1 MNAIRIRQ
9 ISIDAMTL
17 DNLTRAQAEAKHGK
31 LKNSL
36 ARASAEFREH
46 FKSETELFRSLP
58 APGASSDAGTSASDE
73 NAATAAVL
81 TRALSDDLV
90 RVERLAQCCKR
101 VRIWRRQIANPLLQ
115 YKHQLLAASTGG
127 KPGGKKSEKRMHIT
141 LLMTLI
147 VDIYEQRMHFELDE
161 ASAVI
166 VQETFPEFV
175 VRHISQRTS
184 SRRAAV
190 EQLSSVIATVLQAAA
205 NHHRVHLFGSLCGLN
220 DHFNP
225 PERIKVFLHILE
237 RLHRWKSTLGG
248 ANGSNAH
255 NTNRNNT
262 NTHALRTAEAADT
275 AMSDV
280 VFHTIG
286 IPQQV
291 VQKVI
296 ADLFQ
301 DDFYWNFQFWHTQ
314 CSELKVDYRWPLQ
327 ASDELQERALNLA
340 VSSRNALLN
349 SMRKIDGDAFLA
361 LLLDVW
367 TERARAICALLEAAT
382 DAEEVKSEQALQF
395 RQQAQDAR
403 ARVLPLTDREL
414 QLFDELVD
422 EFWNADVPWTHRSVQ
437 RKLGPVTHVRPLQ
450 ELQELYRAH
459 LLALDESRKSWDW
472 LDHWRWETEWEWG
485 VLQIVHG
492 DDAKQQQQQ

>member
-1 MNAIRIRQ
+1 
-9 ISIDAMTL
+9 MTL
-17 DNLTRAQAEAKHGK
+17 DNLTRAQAETKHAK

-46 FKSETELFRSLP
+46 FKSELELFRSLP
-58 APGASSDAGTSASDE
+58 APGSASADE
-73 NAATAAVL
+73 ATTGDDNAAAAAVH

-90 RVERLAQCCKR
+90 RAERLAQCCKR

-127 KPGGKKSEKRMHIT
+127 KKSEKRMHIA

-147 VDIYEQRMHFELDE
+147 VDIYEQRMYFELDE
-161 ASAVI
+161 ANAMI
-166 VQETFPEFV
+166 VQETFPEFA

-205 NHHRVHLFGSLCGLN
+205 NHHRVNLFGSLCGLD

-237 RLHRWKSTLGG
+237 RLHRWKATLGG
-248 ANGSNAH
+248 VNGGNANNSTNAQ
-255 NTNRNNT
+255 
-262 NTHALRTAEAADT
+262 ALRATEAADT

-280 VFHTIG
+280 VFYTIG

-291 VQKVI
+291 VHKVI

-301 DDFYWNFQFWHTQ
+301 SDFYWNFQFWHTQ
-314 CSELKVDYRWPLQ
+314 CSELKVDYRWPL
-327 ASDELQERALNLA
+327 AACDELQERALNLA

-349 SMRKIDGDAFLA
+349 SMRKIDGDAFLG
-361 LLLDVW
+361 LLMDVW
-367 TERARAICALLEAAT
+367 TERARVICALLEAAT
-382 DAEEVKSEQALQF
+382 DKEEAKSERALQL

-403 ARVLPLTDREL
+403 AHVLPLTDREL

-422 EFWNADVPWTHRSVQ
+422 EFWNANVPWTHRSVQ
-437 RKLGPVTHVRPLQ
+437 RKLSPVAHVRPLQ
-450 ELQELYRAH
+450 ELQALYHAH
-459 LLALDESRKSWDW
+459 LLALDESRKCWDW
-472 LDHWRWETEWEWG
+472 LGHWRWETEWEWG

-492 DDAKQQQQQ
+492 DAALQQ